1 LDDNKLNNS
10 TLNEDKV
17 VKLPNNPIYKKIY
30 ILPWNLFRNSP
41 AKKEPKIFTIMVLM
55 DNPNNDKFNSP
66 IKYLREDPAIAPIR
80 SAM

>member
-1 LDDNKLNNS
+1 
-10 TLNEDKV
+10 
-17 VKLPNNPIYKKIY
+17 
-30 ILPWNLFRNSP
+30 
-41 AKKEPKIFTIMVLM
+41 MVLM